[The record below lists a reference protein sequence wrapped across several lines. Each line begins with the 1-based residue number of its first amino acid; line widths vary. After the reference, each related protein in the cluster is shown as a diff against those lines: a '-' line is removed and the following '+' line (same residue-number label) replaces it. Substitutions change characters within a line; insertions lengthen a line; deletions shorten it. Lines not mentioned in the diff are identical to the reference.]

1 MNFPGYDSILKPK
14 ERRNQLK
21 KEIDMQK
28 IQKFQF
34 GRLYAAPKST
44 KTYELIN
51 RDGHR
56 LVFRVRNPKT
66 NDSWKQLA
74 TSTFK
79 ADETGAFEAVLF
91 QDGIRLRADAW
102 CSDPKKVQRM
112 SPQTQQGIIEL
123 MAALAA

>member
-1 MNFPGYDSILKPK
+1 
-14 ERRNQLK
+14 
-21 KEIDMQK
+21 MQK

-34 GRLYAAPKST
+34 GCIYAAPKSA
-44 KTYELIN
+44 KTYELIG
-51 RDGHR
+51 RYGHF
-56 LVFRVRNPKT
+56 LTFRVRNPKT

-91 QDGIRLRADAW
+91 QDGVRLRADAW
-102 CSDPKKVQRM
+102 CSDPGKVRRM
-112 SPQTQQGIIEL
+112 SPRAQQGIIEL